1 MPARDRWN
9 HNSHYHRVVLRA
21 IPDAAR
27 SAIDVGFGDGDLVR
41 ALAERVHRVVGVDA
55 DVGVVQRA
63 RTSGLDASG
72 DVTVMRADVL
82 RARFPNEPF
91 DVVACIAVV
100 HHLPLEAGLE
110 RLRDLTAPGGVL
122 VIVGLA
128 REHSAWDWIVTALA
142 VPANRIARM
151 LRGEFQH
158 GSPIAD
164 PQESYGEVRAAAKRI
179 LPGVRY
185 RRRLYWRY
193 TLVWRRPV

>member
-1 MPARDRWN
+1 MPDRDRWN
-9 HNSHYHRVVLRA
+9 HNSHYHRVVMRA

-41 ALAERVHRVVGVDA
+41 ALATRVKRVVGVDA

-63 RTSGLDASG
+63 RAAGVDASG
-72 DVTVMRADVL
+72 DVTVVRADVM
-82 RARFPNEPF
+82 RTRFPDEPF
-91 DVVACIAVV
+91 DVVSCIAVL

-110 RLRDLTAPGGVL
+110 RLRDLTAPGGAL

-128 REHSAWDWIVTALA
+128 TERGVWDWVVTAAA
-142 VPANRIARM
+142 VPANWIARM
-151 LRGEFQH
+151 LRGDFKH

-164 PQESYGEVRAAAKRI
+164 PQESYAEIRVAAKRI
-179 LPGVRY
+179 LPGVHY

-193 TLVWRRPV
+193 TLVWRRPS

>member
-1 MPARDRWN
+1 MPERDRCN

-41 ALAERVHRVVGVDA
+41 ALAARVKRVVGVDA

-63 RTSGLDASG
+63 RAAGVDASG
-72 DVTVMRADVL
+72 DVTVVRADVM
-82 RARFPNEPF
+82 RTRFPDEPF
-91 DVVACIAVV
+91 DVVCCIAVL
-100 HHLPLEAGLE
+100 HHLPLQAGLE

-122 VIVGLA
+122 VVVGLA
-128 REHSAWDWIVTALA
+128 NEHSVWDWIVTAVA
-142 VPANRIARM
+142 VPVNWIARM
-151 LRGEFQH
+151 LRGEYKH

-164 PQESYGEVRAAAKRI
+164 ARESYGEVRAAAKRI
-179 LPGVRY
+179 LPGVKY

-193 TLVWRRPV
+193 TLVWRRPS